1 MAETPN
7 QTQTIVPAASIGILP
22 LQEAVL
28 FPHTVIPLAVVKK
41 SGIQLVEEA
50 LREGKPIGLTVLRDR
65 EIEDPGPDD
74 VQRVGTIGV
83 IQKMLKVP
91 DGTLRCIVAG
101 QQVFKIEQF
110 TQVAPYMVATYSELP
125 DTTVENEELV
135 AMQRNLAGL
144 FQKLLSYLPQAP
156 REMEMEVANI
166 TDPVVLTYFVA
177 STMRLETADRQ
188 ALLEERDT
196 AKRMR
201 KLTLLLTKELE
212 VVELGH
218 KIQSDIQRE
227 MEKNQREFYLRQQL
241 RAIQEELG
249 EVDPQQAETNELRT
263 KIDAAA
269 MPEDV
274 RKAADRELDRLS
286 KVPQASPEYSVIRT
300 YLDWLVTL
308 PWNQETTDHI
318 DIATAR
324 AVLDED
330 HYDLDKIKD
339 RIVEYLAV
347 GKLKKRLTG
356 PILCFVGPPGVG
368 KTSLG
373 QSIARAMGRK
383 FVRLS
388 VGGVRD
394 EAEIRGHRRTYIGAM
409 PGTIVRAIRDA
420 GTRNPVMMIDEID
433 KVGADFRGDPQSA
446 LLEVLDPEQNNNFRD
461 HYLDLPFD
469 LSQVLFICTA
479 NDLGTISPPLRDRME
494 IITLSGYTEFEKLQI
509 AKRYLLKKQRRVNGL
524 RDSQAQISDAAIRAI
539 INDYTREAGVRNLE
553 REIGTVFRKIARK
566 IAENARFKARVSPE
580 NLVEYLSRPRFFN
593 EVRKRV
599 ASVGVA
605 TGMFWTPVGGDILFI
620 ETQSMPGTG
629 KLVLTGQLG
638 DVMKESAQA
647 AVSFLRS
654 RSAELGLP
662 DDYFA
667 KHDIHIHVPTG
678 ATPKDGPSAGIALV
692 TSIASMLTGLKADP
706 NLAMTGEI
714 TLTGQVL
721 PIGGI
726 KEKVLGAKRAGIA
739 KVLLPRRNEMDLDD
753 IPKEIR
759 ESMTFVP
766 VDELS
771 EVLYQALGKRLI
783 SPVPLGADHAKANN
797 VVPLRLRAGQHKRR
811 NGVVKRVAE
820 RKRKAKR

>member
-1 MAETPN
+1 MPAKKSP
-7 QTQTIVPAASIGILP
+7 IVTAGTIGILP
-22 LQEAVL
+22 LQDAVL

-41 SGIQLVEEA
+41 PGIQLVEEA
-50 LREGKPIGLTVLRDR
+50 LREGKPIGLTVLKDR
-65 EIEDPGPDD
+65 ETENPGPDD
-74 VQRVGTIGV
+74 VQRVGTIGI

-101 QQVFKIEQF
+101 QGVFKIEKF
-110 TQVAPYMVATYSELP
+110 PQVAPYMVATYADLP
-125 DTTVENEELV
+125 DVTVENDQLV

-156 REMEMEVANI
+156 REMEMEVQNI
-166 TDPVVLTYFVA
+166 SDPSVLTYFVA
-177 STMRLETADRQ
+177 STMRLDTADRQ

-196 AKRMR
+196 GKRMR
-201 KLTLLLTKELE
+201 KLTMMLTKELE

-249 EVDPQQAETNELRT
+249 EVDPQQAENNELRT
-263 KIDAAA
+263 KIDEAK

-274 RKAADRELDRLS
+274 KKAADRELDRLS

-300 YLDWLVTL
+300 YLDWLVQL
-308 PWNQETTDHI
+308 PWNTETADHI
-318 DIATAR
+318 DIKEAR
-324 AVLDED
+324 RILDED
-330 HYDLDKIKD
+330 HYDLEKIKE
-339 RIVEYLAV
+339 RIIEYLAV
-347 GKLKKRLTG
+347 GKLKKKLAG

-373 QSIARAMGRK
+373 QSIARSMGRK

-394 EAEIRGHRRTYIGAM
+394 ESEIRGHRRTYIGAM
-409 PGTIVRAIRDA
+409 PGSIVRAMRDS
-420 GTRNPVMMIDEID
+420 GTKNPVMMIDEID
-433 KVGADFRGDPQSA
+433 KVGADYRGDPQSA
-446 LLEVLDPEQNNNFRD
+446 LLEVLDPEQNVNFRD

-479 NDLGTISPPLRDRME
+479 NSLDTISPPLRDRME
-494 IITLSGYTEFEKLQI
+494 IIQLSGYTELEKLQI
-509 AKRYLLKKQRRVNGL
+509 AKRYLVKKQRKANGL
-524 RDSQAQISDAAIRAI
+524 KETQAQISDSALRAI

-566 IAENARFKARVSPE
+566 IAESPRYKGRIRPE
-580 NLVEYLSRPRFFN
+580 GLVEYLKRPRYFN
-593 EVRKRV
+593 EVKKRV

-605 TGMFWTPVGGDILFI
+605 TGMVWTSVGGDIVFI
-620 ETQSMPGTG
+620 ETQVMPGTG

-654 RSAELGLP
+654 RSSELGLA

-667 KHDIHIHVPTG
+667 KHDIHIHVPAG
-678 ATPKDGPSAGIALV
+678 AVPKDGPSAGVSMA
-692 TSIASMLTGLKADP
+692 TSIASALVGLKADP

-721 PIGGI
+721 PIGGL
-726 KEKVLGAKRAGIA
+726 KEKVLGAKRAGIS
-739 KVLLPRRNEMDLDD
+739 KVLLPKRNESDLED

-759 ESMTFVP
+759 DSMTFVA
-766 VDELS
+766 VEELS
-771 EVLYQALGKRLI
+771 EVLQQALGKRI
-783 SPVPLGADHAKANN
+783 IAPVPLGGEANKASN
-797 VVPLRLRAGQHKRR
+797 VVPMRRRATAVKR
-811 NGVVKRVAE
+811 NGE
-820 RKRKAKR
+820 RKRRTPVAGARKR

>member
-1 MAETPN
+1 MPAESNSPIITPN
-7 QTQTIVPAASIGILP
+7 IIGILP

-41 SGIQLVEEA
+41 PGIELVEEA
-50 LREGKPIGLTVLRDR
+50 LREGKPIGLTVLKDR
-65 EIEDPGPDD
+65 ETENPGPDD
-74 VQRVGTIGV
+74 VQRIGTIGI

-101 QQVFKIEQF
+101 QQVFEIEKF
-110 TQVAPYMVATYSELP
+110 TQVQPYMIATYNELP
-125 DTTVENEELV
+125 DITVENEQLL

-156 REMEMEVANI
+156 REMEMEIQNI
-166 TDPVVLTYFVA
+166 SDPAVLTYFVA
-177 STMRLETADRQ
+177 STMRLETSDRQ

-196 AKRMR
+196 GKRMR
-201 KLTLLLTKELE
+201 KLTMLLTKELE

-249 EVDPQQAETNELRT
+249 EVDPQQAETNELRE
-263 KIDAAA
+263 KIEQAK

-274 RKAADRELDRLS
+274 KKAADRELDRLS

-300 YLDWLVTL
+300 YLDWLVQL
-308 PWNQETTDHI
+308 PWNTETADHI
-318 DIATAR
+318 ELKEAR
-324 AVLDED
+324 RILDED
-330 HYDLDKIKD
+330 HYDLEKIKD
-339 RIVEYLAV
+339 RIIEYLAV
-347 GKLKKRLTG
+347 GKLKKKLAG

-409 PGTIVRAIRDA
+409 PGTIIRAMRDA
-420 GTRNPVMMIDEID
+420 GTKNPVMMIDEID
-433 KVGADFRGDPQSA
+433 KVGADYRGDPQSA
-446 LLEVLDPEQNNNFRD
+446 MLEVLDPEQNVNFRD

-479 NDLGTISPPLRDRME
+479 NSLDTISPPLRDRME
-494 IITLSGYTEFEKLQI
+494 IIQLSGYTELEKLQI
-509 AKRYLLKKQRRVNGL
+509 AKRYLLKKQRKANGL
-524 RDSQAQISDAAIRAI
+524 KDTQAQIGDPAIRAI
-539 INDYTREAGVRNLE
+539 IGDYTREAGVRNLE
-553 REIGTVFRKIARK
+553 REIGTIFRKTARK
-566 IAENARFKARVSPE
+566 IAENPRYKARVKPE
-580 NLVEYLSRPRFFN
+580 NLVESLGKPRYFN
-593 EVRKRV
+593 EIKKRV

-605 TGMFWTPVGGDILFI
+605 TGMVFTSVGGDIVFI

-654 RSAELGLP
+654 RSSELGLP
-662 DDYFA
+662 DDYFS
-667 KHDIHIHVPTG
+667 KHDIHVHVPAG
-678 ATPKDGPSAGIALV
+678 AQPKDGPSAGITIA
-692 TSIASMLTGLKADP
+692 TSIASMLTGLKVDS

-721 PIGGI
+721 PIGGL
-726 KEKVLGAKRAGIA
+726 KEKVLGARRAGIT
-739 KVLLPRRNEMDLDD
+739 KVMLPKRNEMDLDD
-753 IPKEIR
+753 IPKEVRDAI
-759 ESMTFVP
+759 TFVP
-766 VDELS
+766 VEELS
-771 EVLYQALGKRLI
+771 EVLQTALGKRVI
-783 SPVPLGADHAKANN
+783 SPVPLGAETGKASN
-797 VVPLRLRAGQHKRR
+797 VVPMRR
-811 NGVVKRVAE
+811 NGVVKRNRPTE
-820 RKRKAKR
+820 RKRPVAGRKR

>member
-1 MAETPN
+1 MPAKKSP
-7 QTQTIVPAASIGILP
+7 IVTAGTIGILP
-22 LQEAVL
+22 LQDAVL

-41 SGIQLVEEA
+41 PGIQLVEEA
-50 LREGKPIGLTVLRDR
+50 LREGKPIGLTVLKDR
-65 EIEDPGPDD
+65 ETENPGPDD
-74 VQRVGTIGV
+74 VQRVGTIGI

-101 QQVFKIEQF
+101 QGVFKIERF
-110 TQVAPYMVATYSELP
+110 PQVQPYMVATYTDLP
-125 DTTVENEELV
+125 DVTVENDQLV

-156 REMEMEVANI
+156 REMEMEVQNI
-166 TDPVVLTYFVA
+166 SDPSVLTYFVA
-177 STMRLETADRQ
+177 STMRLDTADRQ

-196 AKRMR
+196 GKRMR
-201 KLTLLLTKELE
+201 KLTMLLTKELE

-249 EVDPQQAETNELRT
+249 EVDPQQAENNELRT
-263 KIDAAA
+263 KIDEAK
-269 MPEDV
+269 MPEDIK
-274 RKAADRELDRLS
+274 KAADRELDRLS

-300 YLDWLVTL
+300 YLDWLVQL
-308 PWNQETTDHI
+308 PWNNETADHI
-318 DIATAR
+318 DIKEAR
-324 AVLDED
+324 RILDED
-330 HYDLDKIKD
+330 HYDLEKIKE
-339 RIVEYLAV
+339 RIIEYLAV
-347 GKLKKRLTG
+347 GKLKKKLAG

-394 EAEIRGHRRTYIGAM
+394 ESEIRGHRRTYIGAM
-409 PGTIVRAIRDA
+409 PGSIVRAMRDS
-420 GTRNPVMMIDEID
+420 GTKNPVMMIDEID
-433 KVGADFRGDPQSA
+433 KVGADYRGDPQSA
-446 LLEVLDPEQNNNFRD
+446 LLEVLDPEQNVNFRD

-479 NDLGTISPPLRDRME
+479 NSLDTISPPLRDRME
-494 IITLSGYTEFEKLQI
+494 IIQLAGYTELEKLQI
-509 AKRYLLKKQRRVNGL
+509 AKRYLVKKQRKANGL
-524 RDSQAQISDAAIRAI
+524 KETQAQITDPALRTI

-566 IAENARFKARVSPE
+566 IAENSRYKGRVRPE
-580 NLVEYLSRPRFFN
+580 SLVEYLKRPRYFN
-593 EVRKRV
+593 EVKKRV

-605 TGMFWTPVGGDILFI
+605 TGMVWTSVGGDIVFI
-620 ETQSMPGTG
+620 ETQTMPGTG

-654 RSAELGLP
+654 RSSELGLA

-667 KHDIHIHVPTG
+667 KHDIHIHVPAG
-678 ATPKDGPSAGIALV
+678 AIPKDGPSAGITMA
-692 TSIASMLTGLKADP
+692 TSIASMLVGLKADP
-706 NLAMTGEI
+706 NLAMTGEM

-721 PIGGI
+721 PIGGL
-726 KEKVLGAKRAGIA
+726 KEKVLGAKRAGIT
-739 KVLLPRRNEMDLDD
+739 KILLPKRNEADLDD

-759 ESMTFVP
+759 DSMTFVA
-766 VDELS
+766 VEELS
-771 EVLYQALGKRLI
+771 EVLQQALGKRIIL
-783 SPVPLGADHAKANN
+783 PVPLGAEPGKASN
-797 VVPLRLRAGQHKRR
+797 VVQLRRRAPAAKRT
-811 NGVVKRVAE
+811 VE
-820 RKRKAKR
+820 RKRRAPVAAGRKR

>member
-1 MAETPN
+1 MA
-7 QTQTIVPAASIGILP
+7 QKSSQQIVPANLIGILP

-110 TQVAPYMVATYSELP
+110 TEVAPYMVAAYTELP
-125 DTTVENEELV
+125 DSTVENEELV

-188 ALLEERDT
+188 ALLEERNT

-263 KIDAAA
+263 KIEEAK
-269 MPEDV
+269 MPEAV

-300 YLDWLVTL
+300 YLDWLVQL
-308 PWNQETTDHI
+308 PWSKETTDHI
-318 DIATAR
+318 DIKRAR
-324 AVLDED
+324 EILDED
-330 HYDLDKIKD
+330 HYDLEKIKD
-339 RIVEYLAV
+339 RIIEYLAV
-347 GKLKKRLTG
+347 GKLKNKLTG

-373 QSIARAMGRK
+373 QSIAKAMGRK

-409 PGTIVRAIRDA
+409 PGTIVRALRDA
-420 GTRNPVMMIDEID
+420 GTKNPVMMIDEID
-433 KVGADFRGDPQSA
+433 KVGSDFRGDPQSA
-446 LLEVLDPEQNNNFRD
+446 LLEVLDPEQNKHFRD

-469 LSQVLFICTA
+469 LSQVLFVCTA
-479 NDLGTISPPLRDRME
+479 NNLDTISGPLRDRME
-494 IITLSGYTEFEKLQI
+494 IIQLSGYTELEKTQI
-509 AKRYLLKKQRRVNGL
+509 AKRYLIPKQRKANGL
-524 RDSQAQISDAAIRAI
+524 KETQVQMSDAALRLI
-539 INDYTREAGVRNLE
+539 ISDYTREAGVRNLE
-553 REIGTVFRKIARK
+553 REIGTVFRKVARR
-566 IAENARFKARVSPE
+566 IAEEPRFKARIKAE
-580 NLVEYLSRPRFFN
+580 NLPEFLSKPRFYS
-593 EVRKRV
+593 EVKKRV
-599 ASVGVA
+599 
-605 TGMFWTPVGGDILFI
+605 
-620 ETQSMPGTG
+620 
-629 KLVLTGQLG
+629 
-638 DVMKESAQA
+638 
-647 AVSFLRS
+647 
-654 RSAELGLP
+654 
-662 DDYFA
+662 
-667 KHDIHIHVPTG
+667 
-678 ATPKDGPSAGIALV
+678 
-692 TSIASMLTGLKADP
+692 
-706 NLAMTGEI
+706 
-714 TLTGQVL
+714 
-721 PIGGI
+721 
-726 KEKVLGAKRAGIA
+726 
-739 KVLLPRRNEMDLDD
+739 
-753 IPKEIR
+753 
-759 ESMTFVP
+759 
-766 VDELS
+766 
-771 EVLYQALGKRLI
+771 
-783 SPVPLGADHAKANN
+783 
-797 VVPLRLRAGQHKRR
+797 
-811 NGVVKRVAE
+811 
-820 RKRKAKR
+820 

>member
-1 MAETPN
+1 MAQKSSQN
-7 QTQTIVPAASIGILP
+7 IIPANLIGILP

-65 EIEDPGPDD
+65 EIEDPGPED
-74 VQRVGTIGV
+74 VQRIGTIGV

-101 QQVFKIEQF
+101 QQVFRIEQF
-110 TQVAPYMVATYSELP
+110 TQVAPYMVAAYTELP
-125 DTTVENEELV
+125 DSTIENEELV

-201 KLTLLLTKELE
+201 KLTMLLTKELE

-249 EVDPQQAETNELRT
+249 EVDPQQAENNELRG
-263 KIDAAA
+263 KIDGAS
-269 MPEDV
+269 MPADV
-274 RKAADRELDRLS
+274 KKAADRELDRLS

-308 PWNQETTDHI
+308 PWKEETPDHI
-318 DIATAR
+318 EIATAR

-330 HYDLDKIKD
+330 HYDLEKIKD

-347 GKLKKRLTG
+347 GKLKKKLTG

-420 GTRNPVMMIDEID
+420 GTRNPVLMIDEID

-479 NDLGTISPPLRDRME
+479 NALDTISPPLRDRME
-494 IITLSGYTEFEKLQI
+494 IITLSGYTELEKLQI
-509 AKRYLLKKQRRVNGL
+509 AKRYLLKKQRKNNGV
-524 RDSQAQISDAAIRAI
+524 RDSQAQISDQAIRAI

-566 IAENARFKARVSPE
+566 IAENARYKARVKPE
-580 NLVEYLSRPRFFN
+580 SLVEYLGRPRFFN

-599 ASVGVA
+599 ASIGVA
-605 TGMFWTPVGGDILFI
+605 TGMAWTPVGGDILFI

-662 DDYFA
+662 DDYFS
-667 KHDIHIHVPTG
+667 KHDIHIHLPAG
-678 ATPKDGPSAGIALV
+678 ATPKDGPSAGIALA
-692 TSIASMLTGLKADP
+692 TSITSMLTGIKVDA

-721 PIGGI
+721 PIGGL
-726 KEKVLGAKRAGIA
+726 KEKVLGAKRSGIT
-739 KVLLPRRNEMDLDD
+739 KILLPRRNEMDLDD
-753 IPKEIR
+753 IPKEVR
-759 ESMTFVP
+759 ETMTFVP

-771 EVLYQALGKRLI
+771 EVLHHALGKRLI
-783 SPVPLGADHAKANN
+783 SPVPLGSDHVRVSN
-797 VVPLRLRAGQHKRR
+797 VVPLRLRTGQAKRR
-811 NGVVKRVAE
+811 NGAVKRAPE
-820 RKRKAKR
+820 RKRPAKR